1 MTPET
6 ILISLLTPAVV
17 VGWLLAPYLLAFFG
31 ALVPALGE
39 LPLLL
44 CCLATVL
51 MALPSLLLGESI
63 SLNLIGS
70 NGISLSIDGTAA
82 WFLLL
87 NGVVLG
93 ATRLA
98 SRKLEGAAG
107 PLVPAV
113 MLGGLNTC
121 FVVTDLISLYVA
133 LEVVGIAA
141 FLLQLRR
148 EAPRSFWI
156 ALRYLLVASTAMTL
170 YLIGTG
176 LVYVR
181 TGSFSMEALAGLEL
195 GSAQVLI
202 LLGLF
207 SKGGLFLPGLWL
219 PRSHAAARPE
229 VAALHSGVVVT
240 AGVLPLLRLMQIDS
254 GLAPLIRWIG
264 IASAVLGLL
273 RALTE
278 TDLRRLLAWST
289 LSQMGLVALSPVAG
303 GLMAFA
309 HGLGKALL
317 FLMSGGVDSTD
328 LNTWRQRPLPA
339 RLQVPLWIGSLSI
352 AGFPWLIG
360 STAKSELESAL
371 PPFWAAAVLLASI
384 GSVAVYARLWGA
396 PWCAPG
402 GSASS
407 EGAVQAPAGGS
418 ISLLVVVLI
427 SASALISLAV
437 APTHDGQK
445 LAVTGL
451 VFALGL
457 LLDRG
462 LQRWRPAL
470 ERRWPDLESL
480 QDLIGSLAVVGAGML
495 LSLHVLEGWG

>member
-1 MTPET
+1 MPPAVM
-6 ILISLLTPAVV
+6 LMSLLTPAVV

-31 ALVPALGE
+31 ALLPALGE

-51 MALPSLLLGESI
+51 MALPPLLLGESI
-63 SLNLIGS
+63 SLNLIGT
-70 NGISLSIDGTAA
+70 NGISLSLDATAA

-98 SRKLEGAAG
+98 SRNLEDSAG

-148 EAPRSFWI
+148 DAPRSFWI

-181 TGSFSMEALAGLEL
+181 TGSFSMEAIAGLEL

-240 AGVLPLLRLMQIDS
+240 AGILPLLRLMQIDP

-264 IASAVLGLL
+264 IASAVLGIL
-273 RALTE
+273 RALSE

-289 LSQMGLVALSPVAG
+289 LSQMGLVAVSPVAG
-303 GLMAFA
+303 GLMALA

-317 FLMSGGVDSTD
+317 FLVSGGLNSTE
-328 LNTWRQRPLPA
+328 LNSWRQRPLPA
-339 RLQVPLWIGSLSI
+339 SIQVPLWIGSLSI
-352 AGFPWLIG
+352 AGVPWLIG
-360 STAKSELESAL
+360 FTAKTELESAL

-384 GSVAVYARLWGA
+384 GTVAVYARLWGA
-396 PWCAPG
+396 PW
-402 GSASS
+402 SAF
-407 EGAVQAPAGGS
+407 EGRSGLQAPAGGS

-427 SASALISLAV
+427 SASALMSLTSP
-437 APTHDGQK
+437 PTADGQK
-445 LAVTGL
+445 LAITGV

-462 LQRWRPAL
+462 LNRWRPAL
-470 ERRWPDLESL
+470 ERCWPDLESL
-480 QDLIGSLAVVGAGML
+480 QDLIGGLAVVGAGLL
-495 LSLHVLEGWG
+495 LSLHLVEGWG